1 MADGPSYHLAYR
13 RRREGKTDYKRRLA
27 LLKSRMPR
35 AVVRKSLSGTTV
47 QIVDYSPEGDR
58 VLAQANYT
66 DLRKMGWKFSVK
78 DTTATYLTG
87 LLAGKR
93 AISANISEAVLDIGL
108 NEPVKGSKVFTALKG
123 LIDAGMEIPH
133 GEEIF
138 PGDER
143 ISGGWR
149 NDEGF
154 STAFEEMKTKIMEA
168 SE

>member
-1 MADGPSYHLAYR
+1 MAEGPRYHVAYR

-27 LLKSRMPR
+27 LLKSRTPR

-47 QIVDYSPEGDR
+47 QIVEFSPEGDR
-58 VLAQANYT
+58 VLAQASYN
-66 DLRKMGWKFSVK
+66 DLRKMGWEFSVK

-93 AISANISEAVLDIGL
+93 AVSADISEAVLDIGL

-123 LIDAGMEIPH
+123 LLDAGMEIPH

-138 PGDER
+138 PADER
-143 ISGGWR
+143 ISGEWR
-149 NDEGF
+149 NDEKLN
-154 STAFEEMKTKIMEA
+154 SAFNEMKNKIMEG

>member
-154 STAFEEMKTKIMEA
+154 STAFEEIKTKIMEA

>member
-1 MADGPSYHLAYR
+1 MADGPRYHVAYR

-27 LLKSRMPR
+27 LLKSRVPR

-47 QIVDYSPEGDR
+47 QIIEFTPEGDK
-58 VLAQANYT
+58 VLAQASYT
-66 DLRKMGWKFSVK
+66 DLRKLGWEFSVK
-78 DTTATYLTG
+78 DTTASYLTG

-93 AISANISEAVLDIGL
+93 ALSADVSEAVLDIGL

-138 PGDER
+138 PSDER

-149 NDEGF
+149 NDERY
-154 STAFEEMKTKIMEA
+154 SSAFEEIKNKIMEA